1 MFDIY
6 AGNTS
11 ANAPGPRLTGSP
23 ASLLG
28 GGDSNEDCDSV
39 AGYSSVWQR
48 KKPFHAY
55 LFAPVSVH
63 RASWLRGLCGVPR
76 YAEVKPVCVKPLQ
89 SQQKVANAASLFS
102 LSVQPAEVR

>member
-6 AGNTS
+6 ASNIS

-23 ASLLG
+23 VSLLG
-28 GGDSNEDCDSV
+28 GRDSNEDCDSV

-55 LFAPVSVH
+55 LRPGKRAPCFVAAGSLW
-63 RASWLRGLCGVPR
+63 RPR
-76 YAEVKPVCVKPLQ
+76 YAEVKLMCGKPLQ
-89 SQQKVANAASLFS
+89 TRQKVANAASLFS